1 MSIITGSAI
10 GLGRKATITSFN
22 NDGTIS
28 LSLDES
34 SIGVSESK
42 IKAPVPAAW
51 VGINGEY
58 LGGYPTIGSSVNVTQ
73 QHGGIWQVTS
83 YNTNFQTYNNYTSF
97 SLASEFKPGRLIGR
111 VKSGDRFLLDPS
123 FGFLAGL
130 PNKQIQVNTKQ
141 NYFYSNLNSEYFFN
155 NSGFKLSG
163 NIKRDL
169 FEKSGENFLND
180 FSLNKNSFTIGL
192 DNTIATSSSLNSIS
206 IRNPPL
212 NESRELILE
221 FSKDYNFISYELELA
236 KYEDGANKF
245 ESPNISRR
253 NNQLDS
259 LSLSLEFPNQLMEIT
274 KGTAVDLF
282 GNILDLN
289 RSILPIGKVQELS
302 LLNSSNKVEAAKN
315 IFRELRKSIAFHF
328 EINARKE
335 EVFNNFLPPDINS
348 QDNYKRNRSKFFID
362 IDKEGQ
368 FKINVPAS
376 SETGNIGL
384 ITRYENY
391 STLLSKQ
398 SSEVSPNQF
407 VKPSNYQDI
416 YIDSIS
422 DVQNIKLLSSQE
434 FLDGYASPID
444 RITQQNI
451 KLGTAYHDITKVCS
465 EFTSNANYLKANL
478 KLINFDKNNRLNT
491 LFEPFKKI
499 ISNEI
504 IVSGPDANGGGRSGT
519 ISLDGHLSFN
529 IGANTIDRQSLWIDT
544 AGSVISS
551 IGRDKNN
558 LSYAASLDGDM
569 ILQIGGPGIGN
580 KYDKRF
586 ADQNDAYRN
595 GTLEIRV
602 LNNGQMTIFR
612 IGPEGVNIASPGT
625 VTISSQ
631 QDIIMRSNSN
641 ILMEAENIVMY
652 AETEKRIINRF
663 PSGNTIG

>member
-10 GLGRKATITSFN
+10 GLGRKATITGFN
-22 NDGTIS
+22 NDGTVS
-28 LSLDES
+28 LTLDES
-34 SIGVSESK
+34 SIGTSESK
-42 IKAPVPAAW
+42 IKAATPAAW
-51 VGINGEY
+51 IGLNGEF
-58 LGGYPTIGSSVNVTQ
+58 LGGYPTTGSSVNVVQ
-73 QHGGIWQVTS
+73 QHGGLWQIIG
-83 YNTNFQTYNNYTSF
+83 YNTNFQTFNNFTALT
-97 SLASEFKPGRLIGR
+97 LASEFKPGRVLGR
-111 VKSGDRFLLDPS
+111 VKSGDRFLLDPNA
-123 FGFLAGL
+123 GFLAGI
-130 PNKQIQVNTKQ
+130 PGKQLQVNTKE
-141 NYFYSNLNSEYFFN
+141 NYIHYNLGSEYIFN
-155 NSGFKLSG
+155 NSGFKISG
-163 NIKRDL
+163 EIKRDL
-169 FEKSGENFLND
+169 FEKSGENFLNN
-180 FSLNKNSFTIGL
+180 FSLNKSLFTIGL

-212 NESRELILE
+212 NESRELIYE
-221 FSKDYNFISYELELA
+221 FSKDYNFISYQQELA
-236 KYEDGANKF
+236 RYEDGANKL
-245 ESPNISRR
+245 ENQDISRR

-259 LSLSLEFPNQLMEIT
+259 FSLSQEFPNQLIEIS
-274 KGTAVDLF
+274 KGTSVDIF
-282 GNILDLN
+282 GNIIDLN
-289 RSILPIGKVQELS
+289 RSILPIGKVKELS
-302 LLNSSNKVEAAKN
+302 LQNNSDKSKAAKN

-335 EVFNNFLPPDINS
+335 EVFDNFLPPDVTS
-348 QDNYKRNRSKFFID
+348 QDNYKRSRSKFFID

-384 ITRYENY
+384 ISRYENY
-391 STLLSKQ
+391 SVLLSKTNH
-398 SSEVSPNQF
+398 EVSPNQF
-407 VKPSNYQDI
+407 VKPNNYQDI
-416 YIDSIS
+416 YLDSIS
-422 DVQNIKLLSSQE
+422 DVQKIKLISSEE

-444 RITQQNI
+444 RITQENI
-451 KLGTAYHDITKVCS
+451 KLGTAYHDITNVCS
-465 EFTSNANYLKANL
+465 EFTINANYLKANL
-478 KLINFDKNNRLNT
+478 KPVNFDPNNRLNT
-491 LFEPFKKI
+491 LIEPFEKI

-519 ISLDGHLSFN
+519 ISLDGHLSLN
-529 IGANTIDRQSLWIDT
+529 LGANSIDRQSLWYDF
-544 AGSVISS
+544 AGSVIGA

-558 LSYAASLDGDM
+558 LSYAATLDGDM

-580 KYDKRF
+580 KYDTRF
-586 ADQNDAYRN
+586 SDQNDSYRN